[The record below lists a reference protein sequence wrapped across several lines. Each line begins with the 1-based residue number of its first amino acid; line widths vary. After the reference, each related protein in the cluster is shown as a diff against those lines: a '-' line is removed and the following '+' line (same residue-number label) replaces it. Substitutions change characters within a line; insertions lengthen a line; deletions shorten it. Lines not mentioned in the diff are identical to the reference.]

1 VGKLMSVISIFCV
14 SIIAGWLI
22 NVAADTLPLRRPLR
36 ETWRLP
42 LWLLPVALHRTL
54 KITLPERSLTKTGVP
69 VARGRYG
76 AIFTATLALGLL
88 AALQTSSLLD
98 WTILATQAWFF
109 LTVAV
114 IDLEH
119 RLVLNRMLLSA
130 LPFALLYNVLQYGP
144 NLTSTLLG
152 GAAGFGFFLL
162 LAILAP
168 GAMGMGDVKLAGFIG
183 LITGLSGVVA
193 ALFLGILAGGLA
205 GLVVLVRNRFR
216 RGSTLAYAPYLVV
229 GVWFFLFNIVE
240 MLHMYLERL

>member
-1 VGKLMSVISIFCV
+1 MSIVAIFCLSTV
-14 SIIAGWLI
+14 AGWVI
-22 NVAADTLPLRRPLR
+22 NMAADTLPLRRPWR

-42 LWLLPVALHRTL
+42 LWLLPAAPRRLL
-54 KITLPERSLTKTGVP
+54 GPALPERSLTKTGMP

-76 AIFTATLALGLL
+76 AVFAAALALGLL

-98 WTILATQAWFF
+98 WAILATQAWFF
-109 LTVAV
+109 LTIAV

-119 RLVLNRMLLSA
+119 RLVLNRMLLAA
-130 LPFALLYNVLQYGP
+130 LPIALLYNVLQHGP
-144 NLTSTLLG
+144 NLASTLLG
-152 GAAGFGFFLL
+152 GLAGFGFFLL
-162 LAILAP
+162 LALLAP

-205 GLVVLVRNRFR
+205 GLVVLIRNRFR

-240 MLHMYLERL
+240 TLHIYLERL